1 MLKAILIDDESAPRL
16 LLRTLLEAHPTVQV
30 VAEAGTIA
38 DAVELI
44 RAIRP
49 DVIFLDVQM
58 RGESGFDLFDRMEV
72 EARVV
77 FVTSHDRFA
86 ARAFDVNALDYLLK
100 PVDPERLAR
109 TIAKLGVPPAPIPKE
124 KLEYADRLFLRLE
137 RRTCFLRVDA
147 IKRIRADADYS
158 RLWTTETDDVQ
169 SNLSLKEWEDRLPDR
184 QFLRIHRSTI
194 INLEYVVNVEDWF
207 NYSYRV
213 FLNGIAEPEVVSR
226 RYAMKLRERMP

>member
-16 LLRTLLEAHPTVQV
+16 LLRTLLESYPTVRIV
-30 VAEAGTIA
+30 GEAATIA
-38 DAVELI
+38 DAVALI
-44 RAIRP
+44 ERERP
-49 DVIFLDVQM
+49 DVAFLDVQM
-58 RGESGFDLFDRMEV
+58 RGESGFDLFDRMDV
-72 EARVV
+72 DFRVV
-77 FVTSHDRFA
+77 FVTSHDRYA

-109 TIAKLGVPPAPIPKE
+109 TMAKLQGGRMELPKE
-124 KLEYADRLFLRLE
+124 RLEYTDRLFLRLD
-137 RRTCFLRVDA
+137 RRTCFLRVDG

-158 RLWTTETDDVQ
+158 KLWTIEANEAQ
-169 SNLSLKEWEDRLPDR
+169 SNLSLKEWQDRLPER
-184 QFLRIHRSTI
+184 HFLRIHRSTI
-194 INLEYVVNVEDWF
+194 INLEYVVNIEDWF

>member
-16 LLRTLLEAHPTVQV
+16 LLRTLLEAHPTIQV

-38 DAVELI
+38 DGVELI
-44 RAIRP
+44 RAVRP

-58 RGESGFDLFDRMEV
+58 REESGFDLFDRMEV

-100 PVDPERLAR
+100 PVDPDRLAKTVAR
-109 TIAKLGVPPAPIPKE
+109 LGVPPTPLPKE

-158 RLWTTETDDVQ
+158 RLWTTDTENTQ
-169 SNLSLKEWEDRLPDR
+169 SNLSLKEWEERLPER